1 MRATQRNKEDV
12 RIWLNSISANG
23 GTEPQ
28 LSIHEALKL
37 EPEVLFFLT
46 DGIIPAATR
55 ETARESNISK
65 TVIHTTCIGS
75 LENTIL
81 QLIANDHGGRFRSVS
96 GIGVDAGTE
105 GVTLVCFASSETS
118 NRLKF
123 KDIQDD
129 LKRFK
134 SHLDAGE
141 ISLNDD
147 RSHSILILHNAA
159 ADIPKFTLEVQRLL
173 KQLNSGTRAGFDMQI
188 GSGRLGI
195 NVPLDDLDL
204 RYSDNNIEIA
214 GRQKMSVRELL
225 KTSVSENDM
234 KASQEVNAIYVFGDL
249 DAKREVLGAL
259 EVYNLYNGSVIR
271 IVDGEE
277 FLKKQR

>member
-1 MRATQRNKEDV
+1 
-12 RIWLNSISANG
+12 
-23 GTEPQ
+23 
-28 LSIHEALKL
+28 
-37 EPEVLFFLT
+37 
-46 DGIIPAATR
+46 
-55 ETARESNISK
+55 
-65 TVIHTTCIGS
+65 
-75 LENTIL
+75 
-81 QLIANDHGGRFRSVS
+81 
-96 GIGVDAGTE
+96 
-105 GVTLVCFASSETS
+105 
-118 NRLKF
+118 
-123 KDIQDD
+123 
-129 LKRFK
+129 
-134 SHLDAGE
+134 
-141 ISLNDD
+141 
-147 RSHSILILHNAA
+147 
-159 ADIPKFTLEVQRLL
+159 
-173 KQLNSGTRAGFDMQI
+173 MQI